1 MLKNLKQANKLI
13 TKDLKLKFN
22 ALVNGFKNN
31 MKKDVKNM
39 NTFGHHILKINKWEK
54 ISEIET
60 RRVIKN
66 RANQ

>member
-39 NTFGHHILKINKWEK
+39 NTFGHHILKINK
-54 ISEIET
+54 
-60 RRVIKN
+60 
-66 RANQ
+66 